1 MRLCSFPGCHWTSAR
16 SNDLSHW
23 QEFTLAWGALCTC
36 VVCIALSTGHVLHCF
51 MYGLHFLRWNV
62 LFLSVWCVLKAV
74 QYTVCFTTK
83 DNSVTVTVSDVI
95 HSVKYEN

>member
-1 MRLCSFPGCHWTSAR
+1 M
-16 SNDLSHW
+16 
-23 QEFTLAWGALCTC
+23 
-36 VVCIALSTGHVLHCF
+36 
-51 MYGLHFLRWNV
+51 